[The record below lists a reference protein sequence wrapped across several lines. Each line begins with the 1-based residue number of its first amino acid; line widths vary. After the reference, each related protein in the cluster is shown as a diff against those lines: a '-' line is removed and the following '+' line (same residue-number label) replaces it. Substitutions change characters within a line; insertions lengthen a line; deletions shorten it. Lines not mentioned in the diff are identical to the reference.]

1 MIAEGVRDT
10 DLGAYQRAVRTLLVH
25 PLVTA
30 THPNGDA
37 LGLVRRFAV
46 PLTRDLDV
54 VAGYRLELAPTC
66 ARLVKRNDRLD
77 PTQAV
82 QPRDKR
88 PFDRRRYAYLALVLG
103 AVVRAGTQVA
113 LTELAD
119 ALRRRA
125 AEVDGLGFDPD
136 DYRHRLAFVDVALYL
151 EQLGVLR
158 RLETSAVTW
167 LKDPDAGEALYDV
180 DRDAAHQMFVPPRVL
195 QHVGSVRALL
205 AGELSASRDTRR
217 AASRQRIARLLLEHP
232 VVYLDDLPE
241 ADRAYLR
248 SQARSLADDLARF
261 TGGRLERRGEG
272 VALIDTAGG
281 FTDRRFP
288 GGGTSAQ
295 VALLLADAI
304 ATAVGGAA
312 ADAGG
317 EPDGD
322 RGAERATVPTAS
334 AQLAELAAVL
344 DRARPPRRAGADGGA
359 GADDP
364 WATPAE
370 SDVERGTDAGGV
382 ARGADGGPDPSGPFL
397 PDAWL
402 ATVVDGL
409 VASHGRAFSA
419 DLRADPAALRRAAL
433 DVLAAFD
440 LVRPVPGGVIARPAI
455 ARYRDVRVAT
465 APDPQLSLLDAA
477 STS

>member
-1 MIAEGVRDT
+1 
-10 DLGAYQRAVRTLLVH
+10 
-25 PLVTA
+25 
-30 THPNGDA
+30 
-37 LGLVRRFAV
+37 
-46 PLTRDLDV
+46 
-54 VAGYRLELAPTC
+54 
-66 ARLVKRNDRLD
+66 
-77 PTQAV
+77 
-82 QPRDKR
+82 
-88 PFDRRRYAYLALVLG
+88 
-103 AVVRAGTQVA
+103 
-113 LTELAD
+113 
-119 ALRRRA
+119 
-125 AEVDGLGFDPD
+125 
-136 DYRHRLAFVDVALYL
+136 
-151 EQLGVLR
+151 
-158 RLETSAVTW
+158 
-167 LKDPDAGEALYDV
+167 
-180 DRDAAHQMFVPPRVL
+180 
-195 QHVGSVRALL
+195 
-205 AGELSASRDTRR
+205 
-217 AASRQRIARLLLEHP
+217 

-288 GGGTSAQ
+288 GGGTPAQ

-312 ADAGG
+312 ADADG

-334 AQLAELAAVL
+334 VQLAELVAVL
-344 DRARPPRRAGADGGA
+344 DQARPPRRVGTDGGA
-359 GADDP
+359 EADDS
-364 WATPAE
+364 WATPAP
-370 SDVERGTDAGGV
+370 SDVEWGTDASGV
-382 ARGADGGPDPSGPFL
+382 ARGADVGPDPSGPFL
-397 PDAWL
+397 PDTWL
-402 ATVVDGL
+402 ATTVDGL

-419 DLRADPAALRRAAL
+419 DLRADPTALRRAAL

-465 APDPQLSLLDAA
+465 APDPQLSLLDGA